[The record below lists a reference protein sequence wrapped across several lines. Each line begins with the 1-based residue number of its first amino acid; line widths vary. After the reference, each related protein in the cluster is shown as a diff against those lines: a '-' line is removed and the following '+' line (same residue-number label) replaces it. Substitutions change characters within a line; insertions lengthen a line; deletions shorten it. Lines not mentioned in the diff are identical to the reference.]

1 MGRDGHGEDPSD
13 MMHALADQMRR
24 ANEEQNARAF
34 AQWRQTP
41 DGKQCPADHPG
52 LKPGRVPPAAVWADP
67 DR

>member
-1 MGRDGHGEDPSD
+1 

-41 DGKQCPADHPG
+41 DEKQCPADHPG
-52 LKPGRVPPAAVWADP
+52 LGPGRVPPAAVWADP